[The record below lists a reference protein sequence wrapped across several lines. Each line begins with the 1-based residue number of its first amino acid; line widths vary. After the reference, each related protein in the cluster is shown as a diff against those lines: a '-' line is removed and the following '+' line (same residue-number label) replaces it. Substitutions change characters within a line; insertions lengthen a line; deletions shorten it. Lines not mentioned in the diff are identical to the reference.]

1 MILTTVFCQHYLGV
15 SVIMPVRNRTAG
27 LFELP
32 LPEVFMPLK
41 LLLILGGLSA
51 FGPLAIDLYLPA
63 FPSMALDFGTD
74 SEHIQLSLSA
84 YFIGLASG
92 QLFYGPIADRF
103 GRRKPLLF
111 GIVLFCLASF
121 ACAMAPTL
129 EWLMAARFAQA
140 LGGCAGIVVNRA
152 VVRDLCTPIEAAKA
166 FSQLMLVMGVAP
178 ILAPLGGGLLLTL
191 GGWPLIFLFLAVFSG
206 IYIFAVFFG
215 LQETLPYDAPRAPLS
230 SALGRYFRLL
240 REPVFMFHA
249 LTGGVAMAGMFA
261 YIAGSPFIIMEMYG
275 VAAEHFGWFFGA
287 NAAGFILFAQ
297 FNSRLLRRRPP
308 IKLLKATSF
317 IYLFFTVSLLAVAAW
332 QPASLWP
339 LMLPLFGSVAVIAL
353 VIPNSSASA
362 MAGHGHQAGVASA
375 LMGTMQF
382 VIAGITSALVGILH
396 NGTAVP
402 MAAIMAT
409 CGVIVVIMARQARK
423 ASVVRA

>member
-1 MILTTVFCQHYLGV
+1 M
-15 SVIMPVRNRTAG
+15 
-27 LFELP
+27 
-32 LPEVFMPLK
+32 
-41 LLLILGGLSA
+41 LLILGGLSA

-63 FPSMALDFGTD
+63 FPSMAASFGTD

-111 GIVLFCLASF
+111 GIVLFCLASL
-121 ACAMAPTL
+121 ACALAPSL
-129 EWLMAARFAQA
+129 EWLLAARFAQA

-178 ILAPLGGGLLLTL
+178 ILAPLGGGALLAL
-191 GGWPLIFLFLAVFSG
+191 GGWPLIFLFLATFSG
-206 IYIFAVFFG
+206 IYIFAVYFG
-215 LQETLPYDAPRAPLS
+215 LPETIPRGVPRAALS
-230 SALGRYFRLL
+230 SALGRYGRLL
-240 REPVFMFHA
+240 GEPVFMFHA
-249 LTGGVAMAGMFA
+249 LTGGIAMAGMFA
-261 YIAGSPFIIMEMYG
+261 YIAGSPFVFIELYG
-275 VAAEHFGWFFGA
+275 VPAEHFGWFFGA

-308 IKLLKATSF
+308 MKVLKLTTTV
-317 IYLFFTVSLLAVAAW
+317 YLICTVTLLLVALGN
-332 QPASLWP
+332 PSSLWVMMP
-339 LMLPLFGSVAVIAL
+339 PLFGSVAVIAL
-353 VIPNSSASA
+353 VLPNSSASA

-382 VIAGITSALVGILH
+382 VIAGLTSAAVGVLH
-396 NGTAVP
+396 DGTAVP
-402 MAAIMAT
+402 MAGVMAT
-409 CGVIVVIMARQARK
+409 CGVLVVIMARLARR
-423 ASVVRA
+423 ASAAPAVAG